1 MTNFVKK
8 QSVINAIK
16 VIAVVFVVCAMAVA
30 EDSVNI
36 DVASQKEVL
45 TQLDVRMNKEISIDF
60 VEMAIGDVIASIA
73 DQADVDII
81 VSPEVVGLVTAKL
94 TDVPLSEALTNILSA
109 HGYGY
114 VKSEN
119 MIRVVP
125 LAQMT
130 TMAERLVDRV
140 YRITYADVTEVER
153 ALEKFL
159 SDRGS
164 ISSNPGTSN
173 IIVTDTESKVKAI
186 DTFIE
191 EIDRITP
198 QILVEVRIYDVT
210 HTDNFD
216 LGIAWNVGT
225 NHVPSG
231 ATSVDTTDHG
241 VAKKTYPESS
251 AGDSAKTRLNSK
263 LFAAGSFDQTVG
275 GAIRLGFLSNAVDL
289 DVSLNMLHK
298 QLGAKLLAN
307 PRIMVLDND
316 TAIFKIIREIPYEE
330 AQDTSEGGVITS
342 TKFKE
347 VGIELEV
354 TPHVTKDDL
363 IKMHVIPEFGVHV
376 GSTDPPTVDTRIID
390 TVTLVK
396 DNQTIVLGGLRKR
409 EVTQTVSKT
418 PFFGDLPLVG
428 DLFRDDT
435 DEVVTNELVVFI
447 TPKIVI
453 KPTLSPQEAE
463 VLEKTN
469 APAAKMPP
477 DPRFEYVIPE

>member
-1 MTNFVKK
+1 MTNFIKK
-8 QSVINAIK
+8 QRAINAIK
-16 VIAVVFVVCAMAVA
+16 VIAIIVVVCAMAVA
-30 EDSVNI
+30 EDTVN
-36 DVASQKEVL
+36 VVSQKEVL

-60 VEMAIGDVIASIA
+60 VEMPIGDVIASIA
-73 DQADVDII
+73 DQANVDII

-114 VKSEN
+114 VKSES

-173 IIVTDTESKVKAI
+173 IIITDTESKIKAI

-198 QILVEVRIYDVT
+198 QIMVEVRIYDVT
-210 HTDNFD
+210 HTDDFD
-216 LGIAWNVGT
+216 LGIAWNVGA
-225 NHVPSG
+225 NYSEYGAAVPDS
-231 ATSVDTTDHG
+231 TDHG
-241 VAKKTYPESS
+241 VPKKTYPDNS
-251 AGDSAKTRLNSK
+251 AGDTAKTRIDNK
-263 LFAAGSFDQTVG
+263 MYMAGSFDQTVG
-275 GAIRLGFLSNAVDL
+275 GAIRLGLLGDAIDL

-298 QLGAKLLAN
+298 QVGAKLLAN

-316 TAIFKIIREIPYEE
+316 TALFKIIREIPYEE
-330 AQDTSEGGVITS
+330 AQDTSEGGIITS

-347 VGIELEV
+347 VGVELEV

-363 IKMHVIPEFGVHV
+363 IKLHIIPEFGVHV
-376 GSTDPPTVDTRIID
+376 EDTDPPAVDTRMLD
-390 TVTLVK
+390 TVALIK
-396 DNQTIVLGGLRKR
+396 DNQTVVLGGLRKR
-409 EVTQTVSKT
+409 EVTQTISKV

-428 DLFRDDT
+428 DLFRDDN
-435 DEVVTNELVVFI
+435 DEVVTNELIVFI
-447 TPKIVI
+447 TPRIVI
-453 KPTLSPQEAE
+453 KPTLSPREAE

-469 APAAKMPP
+469 APAAKVPES
-477 DPRFEYVIPE
+477 RFEYTIPEED

>member
-1 MTNFVKK
+1 MTNFIKK
-8 QSVINAIK
+8 QSFINAIK
-16 VIAVVFVVCAMAVA
+16 VIAIIVVICAMAVA
-30 EDSVNI
+30 EDTVN
-36 DVASQKEVL
+36 VVSQKEVL

-60 VEMAIGDVIASIA
+60 VEMPIGDVIASIA
-73 DQADVDII
+73 DQANVDII

-114 VKSEN
+114 VKGES

-140 YRITYADVTEVER
+140 YRITYADSTEVER

-173 IIVTDTESKVKAI
+173 IIVTDTESKIKAI

-191 EIDRITP
+191 EIDRIIP
-198 QILVEVRIYDVT
+198 QIMVEVRIYDVT

-216 LGIAWNVGT
+216 LGIAWNVGA
-225 NHVPSG
+225 NHTERG
-231 ATSVDTTDHG
+231 ATLPDSTDHG
-241 VAKKTYPESS
+241 VTNKTYP
-251 AGDSAKTRLNSK
+251 GGVVTDTAKTRIDNK
-263 LFAAGSFDQTVG
+263 LYAAGSFDQTVG
-275 GAIRLGFLSNAVDL
+275 GAIRLGFLGGAFDL

-298 QLGAKLLAN
+298 QIGAKLLAN

-316 TAIFKIIREIPYEE
+316 TALFKIIREIPYTEVSE
-330 AQDTSEGGVITS
+330 TSAGGSMTS
-342 TKFKE
+342 TSFKE

-363 IKMHVIPEFGVHV
+363 IKLHIIPEFGVQV
-376 GSTDPPTVDTRIID
+376 GSTTPPTVDTRMID
-390 TVTLVK
+390 TVALIR
-396 DNQTIVLGGLRKR
+396 DNQTVVLGGLRKR
-409 EVTQTVSKT
+409 EVTQTISKT
-418 PFFGDLPLVG
+418 PFFSDLPLIG
-428 DLFRDDT
+428 DLFRDDA
-435 DEVVTNELVVFI
+435 DEVVTNELIVFI
-447 TPKIVI
+447 TPRIII

-469 APAAKMPP
+469 APAAKMPESK
-477 DPRFEYVIPE
+477 FEYEIPE